1 MDFAELKGGG
11 PDSPHGNEIG
21 GGIAKKAQSLFFG
34 GIRTLRIR
42 FRK

>member
-21 GGIAKKAQSLFFG
+21 GGIAKKAQSLFC
-34 GIRTLRIR
+34 
-42 FRK
+42 